1 MADGVELVMSLTIDD
16 GVLSTSEF
24 KQAAKKAITNVV
36 PDMQKIMYQV
46 TPVGNAYDN
55 DKHPGRLRE
64 SWVKPVDGLPTYR
77 VTSRKN
83 GDFGV
88 FLYNN
93 AKDQAGR
100 KYVKWVNNGHE
111 SFNQYGGPFVTY
123 NGTTW
128 VNGKFF
134 IERGTNRIK
143 NDTSITD
150 KIAVNITK
158 DLNKRGK

>member
-1 MADGVELVMSLTIDD
+1 MTDRVELLMSLTIDD

-83 GDFGV
+83 GDFGG

-100 KYVKWVNNGHE
+100 KYAKWVNNGHE

-150 KIAVNITK
+150 KISVNITK